1 MAEETKKNKTA
12 KPKKKDG
19 RGGKREG
26 AGRKSG
32 VGVTYE
38 SKEPLDEQVT
48 MRVRAITKSRVVK
61 LREATRDDDVPFNR
75 MFEDWVADYAKQ
87 YGIE

>member
-26 AGRKSG
+26 AGRKAG
-32 VGVTYE
+32 VSVVYEGVM
-38 SKEPLDEQVT
+38 LDEQVT
-48 MRVRAITKSRVVK
+48 MRVRSITKKRVVQ
-61 LREATRDDDVPFNR
+61 LREITRDDETPFNR
-75 MFEDWVADYAKQ
+75 AFENWVEDYAKT